1 MKPSTVWI
9 AIVLLALGVCGIL
22 DAAGVVDS
30 SQTIAQ
36 WWPLAVIGWAITE
49 MLAERRVTLGGVV
62 CAAIGLTLLAD
73 AQAWVSGAVL
83 WSALA
88 IALGLAI
95 LVDASLRRGDR
106 HNGDDARTALGG
118 GRLVNGSLPSA
129 GSPR

>member
-22 DAAGVVDS
+22 DAAGIADT

-36 WWPLAVIGWAITE
+36 WWPIAIVGWAVTAMIG
-49 MLAERRVTLGGVV
+49 ERRVTLGGVI
-62 CAAIGLTLLAD
+62 CAAIGMTLLAD
-73 AQAWVSGAVL
+73 AQAWASGAVV

-95 LVDASLRRGDR
+95 LVDASLRRGDHR
-106 HNGDDARTALGG
+106 NGDAPTALGKG
-118 GRLVNGSLPSA
+118 AS
-129 GSPR
+129 

>member
-1 MKPSTVWI
+1 MKPGTIWI

-36 WWPLAVIGWAITE
+36 WWPLAVVGWALTA

-73 AQAWVSGAVL
+73 AQAWASGALL
-83 WSALA
+83 WSSLA

-95 LVDASLRRGDR
+95 LVSAGLRRGEA
-106 HNGDDARTALGG
+106 HNGDAPTALGKDA
-118 GRLVNGSLPSA
+118 S
-129 GSPR
+129 

>member
-22 DAAGVVDS
+22 DAAGIADT

-36 WWPLAVIGWAITE
+36 WWPIAIVGWAITA
-49 MLAERRVTLGGVV
+49 MIGERRVTLGGVI
-62 CAAIGLTLLAD
+62 CAAIGMTLLAD
-73 AQAWVSGAVL
+73 AQAWASGAVA

-95 LVDASLRRGDR
+95 LVDASLRCDDR
-106 HNGDDARTALGG
+106 RNGDAPTALGKG
-118 GRLVNGSLPSA
+118 A
-129 GSPR
+129 C

>member
-36 WWPLAVIGWAITE
+36 WWPLAVIGWAVSE
-49 MLAERRVTLGGVV
+49 MLAARRVTLGSVI
-62 CAAIGLTLLAD
+62 CSAIGLTLLAD
-73 AQAWVSGAVL
+73 TQGWANGALL

-88 IALGLAI
+88 ITIGIAI
-95 LVDASLRRGDR
+95 LADAGVRRGER
-106 HNGDDARTALGG
+106 RNGDGPTAVAGG
-118 GRLVNGSLPSA
+118 AS
-129 GSPR
+129 